1 MLRLVA
7 IMLVIPMDT
16 SECERIFSLMNDI
29 KVSTRASLGQLNLL
43 GIMTWQYY
51 GKELKPCE
59 VPVREILAEFRALV
73 ADDPKGRYCHTA
85 ALQIS
90 YEWQTSSPADQSN
103 ANCPPGLNAEG
114 SVSGGTHNA
123 GRADLNGSALEE
135 ATAGNLG
142 AGGFYDRFGREPGQ
156 P

>member
-1 MLRLVA
+1 MNGKLRA
-7 IMLVIPMDT
+7 
-16 SECERIFSLMNDI
+16 
-29 KVSTRASLGQLNLL
+29 
-43 GIMTWQYY
+43 Y
-51 GKELKPCE
+51 
-59 VPVREILAEFRALV
+59 
-73 ADDPKGRYCHTA
+73 
-85 ALQIS
+85 
-90 YEWQTSSPADQSN
+90 SSPADKSN